1 MSVPTFLRVAIVG
14 MVVLECF
21 SHTYP
26 ARGQQDVSDFLAQF
40 EREQMEDRRK
50 SSPAYVR
57 TLLEM
62 PRDHGGIFAL
72 DTTPDG
78 GMLAGGTGRVT
89 VTTDGHKEVFG
100 GEVVLWDGKS
110 GKLIATLGNHHPAS
124 VTYVKFA
131 NRDRILVSASE
142 DNLLVQVWDVHKR
155 SRISQF
161 ALKGPW
167 NRQCPPAIT
176 PRGRYIANVTTEEQT
191 FGDQKRVTQADLT
204 VSSAA
209 TGKTVW
215 THPQAAVSCLS
226 FTGDGAKLIGAI
238 HRTEWTQEG
247 DRLRGKQKEL
257 ALAAWETKTGEE
269 LWKKPLKKRPTIL
282 LVAPNQPNLVLGVRG
297 SRVWRWDASSGDL
310 LSEVKLA
317 GKDPLSL
324 GEVAVPSD
332 LSVLAIV
339 NFMASKI
346 GLYNLKTG
354 EELHRAKVKFPD
366 EFDNAAFTTDL
377 ESMVCDYGVNVGGA
391 VIDVNQ
397 LFQAAAAP

>member
-1 MSVPTFLRVAIVG
+1 MPVTTFCRVGLVG
-14 MVVLECF
+14 VVGLACF
-21 SHTYP
+21 LHSHP
-26 ARGQQDVSDFLAQF
+26 ARGQQDISEFFAQF
-40 EREQMEDRRK
+40 EREQTEDRRK
-50 SSPAYVR
+50 NSPVYVR

-62 PRDHGGIFAL
+62 PRDHGGVFAL

-78 GMLAGGTGRVT
+78 GMLAGGTGKVT

-110 GKLIATLGNHHPAS
+110 GKLVATLGNHHSAS

-131 NRDRILVSASE
+131 NRNRILVSASE

-161 ALKGPW
+161 TLKGPW

-176 PRGRYIANVTTEEQT
+176 PRGRYIANITTEEQT
-191 FGDQKRVTQADLT
+191 FGDQKRVTQTDLT

-226 FTGDGAKLIGAI
+226 FNGDGAKLIGAI

-257 ALAAWETKTGEE
+257 ALAAWETKTGKE
-269 LWKKPLKKRPTIL
+269 LWKKPLKKRPSIL
-282 LVAPNQPNLVLGVRG
+282 LVVPNHPNLVLGFRG
-297 SRVWRWDASSGDL
+297 SRVWEWDASSGEL

-324 GEVAVPSD
+324 GEVAVSSD

-339 NFMASKI
+339 NFMATKI

-354 EELHRAKVKFPD
+354 AELHRVKVKFPE
-366 EFDNAAFTTDL
+366 EFDNAAFTADL
-377 ESMVCDYGVNVGGA
+377 ASMVCDYGVNVGGA